1 MVLRGGRPSSAAE
14 WGCPGTVPAEVRV
27 GAPAGEHEG
36 TSQALK
42 GGVNL
47 GMEPESPEVGSRQ
60 QSPSLSWACG
70 PVDLVTG
77 TKPAPGLVGEAE
89 EEGPRVWGGLSMC
102 GKSGAYPRGPG
113 SSRAWSQADQGG
125 DTQEGVQSKEGG
137 LLLSEV
143 SEPPRDQDADS
154 LCMWSP
160 QHCHC
165 HLPRGE
171 QVGTGCPEGPGHQFL
186 TTQSGALGFTGVDNF
201 APKDDALRIF
211 AEYGK

>member
-1 MVLRGGRPSSAAE
+1 M
-14 WGCPGTVPAEVRV
+14 WEVR
-27 GAPAGEHEG
+27 GLSSGP
-36 TSQALK
+36 
-42 GGVNL
+42 
-47 GMEPESPEVGSRQ
+47 RQ
-60 QSPSLSWACG
+60 QQGVESGRSRWRH
-70 PVDLVTG
+70 TG
-77 TKPAPGLVGEAE
+77 
-89 EEGPRVWGGLSMC
+89 
-102 GKSGAYPRGPG
+102 
-113 SSRAWSQADQGG
+113 
-125 DTQEGVQSKEGG
+125 GVQSKEGG